1 LYIENEEFVDRAVL
15 IRAAAQDASPSP
27 KFAVLMRSPSIRKY
41 APPAI
46 SGHSDKNHFHACV

>member
-27 KFAVLMRSPSIRKY
+27 KFAVLVYFKREVAEDLKVIGMPQQAHARSSI
-41 APPAI
+41 
-46 SGHSDKNHFHACV
+46 V